1 MASEG
6 PPRTE
11 AILCVRVPCREGRER
26 VWQAIELLRQEQ
38 RQPQQASMPE
48 PGRRPATRHCQV
60 VGDDSVTRQ
69 QQALS
74 GCNVHRPDA

>member
-6 PPRTE
+6 PPQAE

-38 RQPQQASMPE
+38 QQPQQPRVPE
-48 PGRRPATRHCQV
+48 PVRQPETRRRCRRGGTAF
-60 VGDDSVTRQ
+60 S
-69 QQALS
+69 
-74 GCNVHRPDA
+74 